1 MVGVSRSPLSK
12 NLRMPA
18 RNPREVDTS
27 TLTGVAAASQRIP
40 SRVATANEGTWFFPP
55 SVSQADRQRYLDASM
70 PRTPAVP
77 AVPTA
82 APTAPTAPSAPV
94 GSRGT
99 FGGYTQTDAD
109 RFMEAMRADTGGAQ
123 GYAFGGGYDPLIVP
137 PANRISDDAWQ
148 TWTENRVAQ
157 EQADADAAAAAEAA
171 RQQAAAVA
179 AERARVAGVYGG
191 QISELEAALGGVGG
205 VYAPMLQQIADLYG
219 GQEQG
224 VRDLYAGYGTQLAE
238 MGTAAQGRIDAAT
251 AQAMERLAGID
262 PEAGAFQWNVQAGG
276 VPQAAAANY
285 LQAIGASPA
294 EVDAARMLG
303 ESLIAQ
309 QLGTAQQ
316 VSAGTQ
322 AGLDRE
328 RAARQAAS
336 TLLAQQATGGLSAQQ
351 AAYGAQLSA
360 GELARVQALQQAGL
374 SQTQALQLAQRE
386 EEERIR
392 NAILQSRLDA
402 AAAGVSL

>member
-18 RNPREVDTS
+18 RDPRVVS
-27 TLTGVAAASQRIP
+27 AA
-40 SRVATANEGTWFFPP
+40 
-55 SVSQADRQRYLDASM
+55 
-70 PRTPAVP
+70 
-77 AVPTA
+77 
-82 APTAPTAPSAPV
+82 

-99 FGGYTQTDAD
+99 VMTGGPQGVRPIQSGYTQTDADRFAQAIRASTPTTLPTTSAGGFGGYTQADAD
-109 RFMEAMRADTGGAQ
+109 RFMEAMRADTGGTQ

-191 QISELEAALGGVGG
+191 QISELEAALGGVAG
-205 VYAPMLQQIADLYG
+205 VYDPMLQQIADLYS

-224 VRDLYAGYGTQLAE
+224 VRDLYAGLGTQLGE
-238 MGTAAQGRIDAAT
+238 IGTAAQGRIDAAT

-276 VPQAAAANY
+276 VPQAAAVNY

-303 ESLIAQ
+303 ESLIEQ
-309 QLGTAQQ
+309 QLGTASQL
-316 VSAGTQ
+316 SAGTQ
-322 AGLDRE
+322 AGLNRE

-360 GELARVQALQQAGL
+360 GELARVQALQAAGL
-374 SQTQALQLAQRE
+374 SETQALQLAQRE

-402 AAAGVSL
+402 DAAGVSL

>member
-12 NLRMPA
+12 NLRMPP
-18 RNPREVDTS
+18 RDPREIDRT
-27 TLTGVAAASQRIP
+27 TGVSYGQTVMA
-40 SRVATANEGTWFFPP
+40 
-55 SVSQADRQRYLDASM
+55 
-70 PRTPAVP
+70 
-77 AVPTA
+77 
-82 APTAPTAPSAPV
+82 
-94 GSRGT
+94 
-99 FGGYTQTDAD
+99 GGPQGVRPIQSGYSQTDAD
-109 RFMEAMRADTGGAQ
+109 RFMEAMRADTGGTQ
-123 GYAFGGGYDPLIVP
+123 GYAFGGGYDPLMVFDQKTGG
-137 PANRISDDAWQ
+137 ANWQ
-148 TWTENRVAQ
+148 AYVAGQ
-157 EQADADAAAAAEAA
+157 AEQAERDRQDAAAAEAA
-171 RQQAAAVA
+171 RQQAAAAA

-224 VRDLYAGYGTQLAE
+224 VRDLYAGYGTQLTD
-238 MGTAAQGRIDAAT
+238 MGTAAQGRIDTAT
-251 AQAMERLAGID
+251 AQAMARLAGID

-316 VSAGTQ
+316 LSAGTQ

-360 GELARVQALQQAGL
+360 GELARVQALQAAGL
-374 SQTQALQLAQRE
+374 SETQALQLAQRE

-392 NAILQSRLDA
+392 NAILQARLDA

>member
-1 MVGVSRSPLSK
+1 MAVGVSRSPLSRT
-12 NLRMPA
+12 L
-18 RNPREVDTS
+18 RNPREIDRTTGVSYGKTNRVPPRAPRRVDTS
-27 TLTGVAAASQRIP
+27 TLAGVAAASGQTVP
-40 SRVATANEGTWFFPP
+40 SGRMVMA
-55 SVSQADRQRYLDASM
+55 
-70 PRTPAVP
+70 
-77 AVPTA
+77 
-82 APTAPTAPSAPV
+82 
-94 GSRGT
+94 
-99 FGGYTQTDAD
+99 GGPQGVRPIQSGYSQTDAN
-109 RFMEAMRADTGGAQ
+109 RFMEAMRADTGGTQ
-123 GYAFGGGYDPLIVP
+123 GYAFGGGYDPLMVP
-137 PANRISDDAWQ
+137 DQKTGGANWQ
-148 TWTENRVAQ
+148 AYVAAQ
-157 EQADADAAAAAEAA
+157 AEQAERDRQDAAAAEAA
-171 RQQAAAVA
+171 RQQAAAAA

-238 MGTAAQGRIDAAT
+238 MGTAAQGRIDTAT
-251 AQAMERLAGID
+251 AQAMARLAGID

-309 QLGTAQQ
+309 QLGTASQL
-316 VSAGTQ
+316 SAGTQ

-360 GELARVQALQQAGL
+360 GELARVQALQASGL
-374 SQTQALQLAQRE
+374 SETQALQLAQRE

-392 NAILQSRLDA
+392 NAILQARLDA